1 LSEVLYF
8 SHQIYYS
15 MQKTAIELFSGS
27 KTVADVLKQNAWSV
41 VTVDNNRNLHANI
54 CIDIMQLQK
63 YHLPES
69 VNFIWASLPCTHFS
83 RAANQKHW
91 KKTTLKY
98 RQYHYEPLTPEAI
111 QSILLLQKTL
121 DIFSWFPGALW
132 LIENPIGRLHHMPAM
147 KSTGHFRYGV
157 NYIDWNHFIAKET
170 YLFTNFHLPF
180 TQKKVQSP
188 LPGVRSIRPSYQ
200 RSIVPALLVE
210 FIVNH
215 LPV

>member
-1 LSEVLYF
+1 
-8 SHQIYYS
+8 

-91 KKTTLKY
+91 KK
-98 RQYHYEPLTPEAI
+98 PL
-111 QSILLLQKTL
+111 
-121 DIFSWFPGALW
+121 
-132 LIENPIGRLHHMPAM
+132 
-147 KSTGHFRYGV
+147 
-157 NYIDWNHFIAKET
+157 
-170 YLFTNFHLPF
+170 
-180 TQKKVQSP
+180 
-188 LPGVRSIRPSYQ
+188 
-200 RSIVPALLVE
+200 
-210 FIVNH
+210 
-215 LPV
+215 